1 MYQIDKFKLR
11 VNLFIEFFSSFPFLS
26 FAFFFPIFCFHVKLS
41 FATSHFQ
48 KSKIG
53 TCPHLGNEIG
63 RMGPA
68 RLIWEMKKLKKQL
81 PDGDSLD

>member
-1 MYQIDKFKLR
+1 MLA
-11 VNLFIEFFSSFPFLS
+11 V
-26 FAFFFPIFCFHVKLS
+26 FAD
-41 FATSHFQ
+41 
-48 KSKIG
+48 

>member
-1 MYQIDKFKLR
+1 MSGLAMERSKREETVRGGWNVLA
-11 VNLFIEFFSSFPFLS
+11 V
-26 FAFFFPIFCFHVKLS
+26 FAD
-41 FATSHFQ
+41 
-48 KSKIG
+48 